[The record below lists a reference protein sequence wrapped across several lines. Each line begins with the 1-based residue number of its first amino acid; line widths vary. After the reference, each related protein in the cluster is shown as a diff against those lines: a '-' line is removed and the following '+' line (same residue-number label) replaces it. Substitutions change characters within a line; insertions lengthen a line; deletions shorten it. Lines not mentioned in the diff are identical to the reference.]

1 MRRGKGH
8 RATDSGVSDAENS
21 MAASGSNKTVREG
34 VSSRMSDCVIDF
46 FDLEIWLCAP
56 SVEHLITCPSICC
69 PQVMQVE

>member
-56 SVEHLITCPSICC
+56 SRRTHRYVPVHLLSTGDAG
-69 PQVMQVE
+69 